1 MFQCTSNY
9 WSVLL
14 HEFLCVVGTMFMNF
28 NISLEE
34 RILLYRRQW
43 RKGNS
48 PMRFTILDEVLKNW
62 ILYCQVSNDVF
73 CWSFAKRTILFLLCM
88 YLSIFKIL
96 NQPAWSQDIVVV
108 VVVVVLLS
116 FLWIRHCFQQ
126 WIRQMTTKR
135 QIEYNNE

>member
-34 RILLYRRQW
+34 RMDITIQKTKE
-43 RKGNS
+43 KGKLS
-48 PMRFTILDEVLKNW
+48 HEIHYLRWSSEKLDFVLSG
-62 ILYCQVSNDVF
+62 YSNDVF
-73 CWSFAKRTILFLLCM
+73 CCSFTKRTILFLLCM

-96 NQPAWSQDIVVV
+96 NQPAWSKDSLQYKKWNLNIGFTSDCKVN
-108 VVVVVLLS
+108 LS
-116 FLWIRHCFQQ
+116 LNSTR
-126 WIRQMTTKR
+126 RQMG
-135 QIEYNNE
+135 I